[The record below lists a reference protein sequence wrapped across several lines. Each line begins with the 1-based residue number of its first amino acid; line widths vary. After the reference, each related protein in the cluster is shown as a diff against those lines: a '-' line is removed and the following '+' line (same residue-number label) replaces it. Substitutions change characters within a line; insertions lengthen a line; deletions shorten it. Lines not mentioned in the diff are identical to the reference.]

1 MTYATFMVW
10 DADWDTHLRIDEAVG
25 ETPVDGLLVHASG
38 PSTSG
43 TTSIDI
49 WESKQHA
56 TRFFN
61 ERIVPALASL
71 DLEPGPPLEMSE
83 LDVGIFLTA
92 EGARS

>member
-10 DADWDTHLRIDEAVG
+10 DVDWDTHLRIDEAVG
-25 ETPVDGLLVHASG
+25 DGPVDGLLVHAAG
-38 PSTSG
+38 PSESG

-49 WESKQHA
+49 WESKAHS

-61 ERIVPALASL
+61 ERIVPALAAL
-71 DLEPGPPLEMSE
+71 DLEPGPPLEMSA
-83 LDVGIFLTA
+83 LDAQIFRTA